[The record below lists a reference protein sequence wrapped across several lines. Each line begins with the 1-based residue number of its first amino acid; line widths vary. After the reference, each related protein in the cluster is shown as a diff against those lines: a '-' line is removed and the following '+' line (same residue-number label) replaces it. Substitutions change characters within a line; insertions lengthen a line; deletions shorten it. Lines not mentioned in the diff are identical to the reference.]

1 MTMSASKADAEGR
14 ARLEAAYRND
24 RGRLLAFALRMG
36 RNLQEAEDVL
46 QDVFTS
52 ALARLDLV
60 AALGNP
66 SGYLATAVRNRL
78 LDLWRRARSRRR
90 AGEVDVAEETIDEIV
105 EAVGLDPADEA
116 ARAEL
121 SDALAEAIGDL
132 PPEQR
137 SVIEAQAFEGVGF
150 RELSERTGTSIDTLM
165 ARKRYAI
172 AKLARALKDWID
184 EG

>member
-1 MTMSASKADAEGR
+1 MSASQEATEGR

-24 RGRLLAFALRMG
+24 RGRLIAFALRMG

-46 QDVFTS
+46 QDVFAS

-60 AALGNP
+60 SALGNP
-66 SGYLATAVRNRL
+66 SGYLAAAVRNRM
-78 LDLWRRARSRRR
+78 LDLWRRSRTRR
-90 AGEVDVAEETIDEIV
+90 QAGEVDVAEETIDEIV
-105 EAVGLDPADEA
+105 GAVGLDPADEA
-116 ARAEL
+116 VRGEL

-137 SVIEAQAFEGVGF
+137 AVIEAQALGGMGF
-150 RELSERTGTSIDTLM
+150 RELAERTGTSIDTLM

-172 AKLARALKDWID
+172 EKLARALRDWID